1 MERLKLALRAVV
13 LFVARGL
20 GSRVVDA
27 RTGRP
32 LGRALLVPF
41 RGRVHVIGLDAVV
54 VPEFAPQ
61 ERLTYWKQEL
71 RFTTHPP
78 PDFPHEPGA

>member
-1 MERLKLALRAVV
+1 MALRAVV
-13 LFVARGL
+13 LHVARAL

-27 RTGRP
+27 RTGQV

-41 RGRVHVIGLDAVV
+41 RGRIHVIGLDANV

-78 PDFPHEPGA
+78 PDFSHEPGA

>member
-1 MERLKLALRAVV
+1 MERLKLMLRAVV
-13 LFVARGL
+13 LLRGARLL

-27 RTGRP
+27 RTGRV

-54 VPEFAPQ
+54 VPEFTS
-61 ERLTYWKQEL
+61 RRSGLTYWKQEL
-71 RFTTHPP
+71 RFTTHPAAGFSP
-78 PDFPHEPGA
+78 

>member
-1 MERLKLALRAVV
+1 MARLKLALRAVV
-13 LFVARGL
+13 LFAARGL
-20 GSRVVDA
+20 GSPVVDA
-27 RTGRP
+27 RTGRV

-54 VPEFAPQ
+54 VPEFVPQ
-61 ERLTYWKQEL
+61 EQLTYWKQEL
-71 RFTTHPP
+71 RFTTHPA

>member
-1 MERLKLALRAVV
+1 MTRLKLTLRVVV
-13 LFVARGL
+13 LFVARLL

-27 RTGRP
+27 RTGRV

-54 VPEFAPQ
+54 VPEFVPQ
-61 ERLTYWKQEL
+61 ERLMYWKQEL
-71 RFTTHPP
+71 RFTTHPA

>member
-1 MERLKLALRAVV
+1 M
-13 LFVARGL
+13 
-20 GSRVVDA
+20 
-27 RTGRP
+27 

-41 RGRVHVIGLDAVV
+41 RGRIHVIGLDANV

-78 PDFPHEPGA
+78 PDFSHEPGA

>member
-1 MERLKLALRAVV
+1 MERLKLAVRAMV
-13 LFVARGL
+13 LWVARLL

-27 RTGRP
+27 RTGRV

-41 RGRVHVIGLDAVV
+41 RGRIHVIGLDAVV
-54 VPEFAPQ
+54 VAEFVPQ
-61 ERLTYWKQEL
+61 TRLTYWKQEL

-78 PDFPHEPGA
+78 PDYPHEPGA